1 MKFFRG
7 LREAKCKDRAVTI
20 VAGTLKAVTRGGPAL
35 DPPPEQFARFLVATA
50 WHCTPHLDTGQS
62 PLPNPAALAALA
74 VAIGLQGT
82 DEDPDRGPYRALLTC
97 MAMISEILKAE
108 TLSPL
113 DRTLVTN
120 AQDRLKPLTA

>member
-20 VAGTLKAVTRGGPAL
+20 VAGTLKAVTREGPAL
-35 DPPPEQFARFLVATA
+35 DPPPDQFARFLVATA
-50 WHCTPHLDTGQS
+50 WHCTPHLDTGQP

-74 VAIGLQGT
+74 VAIGLQGAA
-82 DEDPDRGPYRALLTC
+82 EDSDRGAYHALLTC

-113 DRTLVTN
+113 DRKLVTN
-120 AQDRLKPLTA
+120 AQNRLSHMTS